1 MFLQHDFIKL
11 NLSIYLVLSMP
22 YDHLSQQPRLAH
34 ELLIALGNY
43 GGDFVR
49 VQQTLANAVSCAG
62 VGLHSGQPVN
72 LMLRPAPPDTGVVF
86 VNRNGKNGAS
96 LAASVEHLVPTE
108 LCTAI
113 SGNGFQVKTIEHI
126 LAALAG
132 LDIDN
137 VYVEVDAGEAP
148 VMDGSAAHF
157 VRLIRSA
164 GILRQSRRQPYLKI
178 TRPLEVVDGARRVRI
193 EPSSTTKITY
203 SIHYNHPLIQTQ
215 TYFYEHSV
223 HAFEREIADA
233 RTFGFLQEVEALWAR
248 GLGQGGSLDNT
259 IILSQD
265 GILNES
271 GLRFVN
277 EFVRHKV
284 LDLIGDFSLLG
295 VPFIGHLIAERSGHS
310 MHTRLVQQILNHP
323 DSWVL
328 LNTDQPVPASEPRSA
343 MAAPR
348 SASLVALQAS

>member
-1 MFLQHDFIKL
+1 M
-11 NLSIYLVLSMP
+11 
-22 YDHLSQQPRLAH
+22 
-34 ELLIALGNY
+34 
-43 GGDFVR
+43 R

-62 VGLHSGQPVN
+62 VGLHSGQPVT
-72 LMLRPAPPDTGVVF
+72 LTLKPAPPSTGIVF
-86 VNRNGKNGAS
+86 VNRNGKDGAS
-96 LAASVEHLVPTE
+96 LAASIEHLVPTE

-113 SGNGFQVKTIEHI
+113 SGNGFQVKTIEHV

-164 GILRQSRRQPYLKI
+164 GILPQNRRQPYLKI
-178 TRPLEVVDGARRVRI
+178 TRPLEVVDGDGLVRI
-193 EPSSTTKITY
+193 EPSTTTKITY

-215 TYFYEHSV
+215 TYVYEHSA

-248 GLGQGGSLDNT
+248 GLGQGGNLDNT
-259 IILSQD
+259 IVLSQD

-271 GLRFVN
+271 GLRFAN
-277 EFVRHKV
+277 EFVRHKI

-295 VPFIGHLIAERSGHS
+295 VPFIGHLIADRSGHAI
-310 MHTRLVQQILNHP
+310 HTRLVQQILSHR
-323 DSWVL
+323 DCWVL
-328 LNTDQPVPASEPRSA
+328 LNGDETVAASKPRSA
-343 MAAPR
+343 KTSPR
-348 SASLVALQAS
+348 PTSLVALQAS

>member
-1 MFLQHDFIKL
+1 M
-11 NLSIYLVLSMP
+11 
-22 YDHLSQQPRLAH
+22 
-34 ELLIALGNY
+34 
-43 GGDFVR
+43 
-49 VQQTLANAVSCAG
+49 
-62 VGLHSGQPVN
+62 
-72 LMLRPAPPDTGVVF
+72 
-86 VNRNGKNGAS
+86 NRNGNDGAS
-96 LAASVEHLVPTE
+96 LAASIEHLVPTE

-113 SGNGFQVKTIEHI
+113 SGNGFQVKTIEHV

-137 VYVEVDAGEAP
+137 AYVELDAGEAP

-164 GILRQSRRQPYLKI
+164 GIVPQSRRQPYLKI

-215 TYFYEHSV
+215 TYVYEHSA

-248 GLGQGGSLDNT
+248 GLGQGGNLDNT
-259 IILSQD
+259 IVLSQD

-271 GLRFVN
+271 GLRFTN
-277 EFVRHKV
+277 EFVRHKI

-295 VPFIGHLIAERSGHS
+295 MPFIGHLVAERSGHAI
-310 MHTRLVQQILNHP
+310 HTRLAQQILTHP

-328 LNTDQPVPASEPRSA
+328 LDADETVAASEPRSA
-343 MAAPR
+343 MAASRP
-348 SASLVALQAS
+348 ASLVALQAS

>member
-1 MFLQHDFIKL
+1 
-11 NLSIYLVLSMP
+11 
-22 YDHLSQQPRLAH
+22 
-34 ELLIALGNY
+34 
-43 GGDFVR
+43 VR
-49 VQQTLANAVSCAG
+49 VQQTLANTVSCSG
-62 VGLHSGQPVN
+62 VGLHSGQPVT
-72 LMLRPAPPDTGVVF
+72 LTLRPAPVDTGVVF
-86 VNRNGKNGAS
+86 VNRSGKGGAS
-96 LAASVEHLVPTE
+96 LAASVEHLVATE

-126 LAALAG
+126 LAALTG

-137 VYVEVDAGEAP
+137 VYVEVDAAEAP
-148 VMDGSAAHF
+148 VMDGSAGHF

-164 GILRQSRRQPYLKI
+164 GIATQSQRQPYLKI
-178 TRPLEVVDGARRVRI
+178 TRPLEVVDGNRRVRI

-215 TYFYEHSV
+215 TYAYEHSV

-248 GLGQGGSLDNT
+248 GLGKGGSLDNT

-271 GLRFVN
+271 GLRFTN
-277 EFVRHKV
+277 EFVRHKI

-295 VPFIGHLIAERSGHS
+295 VPFIGHVIAERSGHAI
-310 MHTRLVQQILNHP
+310 HTRLVQQILNHP

-328 LNTDQPVPASEPRSA
+328 LNAEQPVAASEPRSA

-348 SASLVALQAS
+348 FASLVALQAS

>member
-1 MFLQHDFIKL
+1 
-11 NLSIYLVLSMP
+11 
-22 YDHLSQQPRLAH
+22 
-34 ELLIALGNY
+34 
-43 GGDFVR
+43 
-49 VQQTLANAVSCAG
+49 
-62 VGLHSGQPVN
+62 
-72 LMLRPAPPDTGVVF
+72 
-86 VNRNGKNGAS
+86 
-96 LAASVEHLVPTE
+96 LVPTE

-113 SGNGFQVKTIEHI
+113 SGNGFQVKTIEHV

-148 VMDGSAAHF
+148 VMDGSSAHF

-164 GILRQSRRQPYLKI
+164 GITPQNRRQPYLKI

-215 TYFYEHSV
+215 SYVYEHSAY
-223 HAFEREIADA
+223 AFEREIADA

-248 GLGQGGSLDNT
+248 GLGQGGNLDNT
-259 IILSQD
+259 IVLSQD

-271 GLRFVN
+271 GLRFAN
-277 EFVRHKV
+277 EFVRHKI

-295 VPFIGHLIAERSGHS
+295 VPFIGHLIADRSGHAT
-310 MHTRLVQQILNHP
+310 HTRLVQQILSHP

-328 LNTDQPVPASEPRSA
+328 LDGDETVAASKPRSA
-343 MAAPR
+343 KASPR
-348 SASLVALQAS
+348 PTSLVALQAS

>member
-1 MFLQHDFIKL
+1 M
-11 NLSIYLVLSMP
+11 
-22 YDHLSQQPRLAH
+22 
-34 ELLIALGNY
+34 
-43 GGDFVR
+43 
-49 VQQTLANAVSCAG
+49 SCAG
-62 VGLHSGQPVN
+62 VGLHSGQPVT
-72 LMLRPAPPDTGVVF
+72 LTLRPAPPNTGVVF
-86 VNRNGKNGAS
+86 VNRNGHAGAS
-96 LAASVEHLVPTE
+96 IAASVEHLVPTE

-164 GILRQSRRQPYLKI
+164 GIVPQSRRQPYLKI
-178 TRPLEVVDGARRVRI
+178 TRPLEVVDGVRRVRI

-203 SIHYNHPLIQTQ
+203 SIHYDHPLIQTQ
-215 TYFYEHSV
+215 TYVYEHSA

-248 GLGQGGSLDNT
+248 GLGQGGNLDNT
-259 IILSQD
+259 IVLSQD

-271 GLRFVN
+271 GLRFAN
-277 EFVRHKV
+277 EFVRHKI

-295 VPFIGHLIAERSGHS
+295 VPFIGHLIAERSGHAI
-310 MHTRLVQQILNHP
+310 HTRLVQQILNHP
-323 DSWVL
+323 ASWVL
-328 LNTDQPVPASEPRSA
+328 LNADETVAASELRSA
-343 MAAPR
+343 KAAPR

>member
-1 MFLQHDFIKL
+1 M
-11 NLSIYLVLSMP
+11 
-22 YDHLSQQPRLAH
+22 
-34 ELLIALGNY
+34 
-43 GGDFVR
+43 R
-49 VQQTLANAVSCAG
+49 VQQTLANAVSCSG
-62 VGLHSGQPVN
+62 VGLHSGQPVT
-72 LMLRPAPPDTGVVF
+72 LTLRPAPADTGVVF
-86 VNRNGKNGAS
+86 VNRSGKGGAS
-96 LAASVEHLVPTE
+96 LAASVEHLVATE

-113 SGNGFQVKTIEHI
+113 SGNGFQVRTIEHV
-126 LAALAG
+126 LAALTG

-137 VYVEVDAGEAP
+137 VYVEVDASEAP
-148 VMDGSAAHF
+148 VMDGSAGHF

-164 GILRQSRRQPYLKI
+164 GIVPQSRRQPYLKI
-178 TRPLEVVDGARRVRI
+178 TRPLEVVDGTRRVRI
-193 EPSSTTKITY
+193 EPSSTTKVTY

-215 TYFYEHSV
+215 TYAYEHSV

-248 GLGQGGSLDNT
+248 GLGKGGSLDNT
-259 IILSQD
+259 IILSQE
-265 GILNES
+265 GVLNES
-271 GLRFVN
+271 GLRFAN

-295 VPFIGHLIAERSGHS
+295 LPFIGHVIAERSGHA

-328 LNTDQPVPASEPRSA
+328 LNADEPVTVSEPRSA

-348 SASLVALQAS
+348 FASLVALQAT

>member
-1 MFLQHDFIKL
+1 M
-11 NLSIYLVLSMP
+11 
-22 YDHLSQQPRLAH
+22 
-34 ELLIALGNY
+34 
-43 GGDFVR
+43 R
-49 VQQTLANAVSCAG
+49 VQQTLANSVSCAG
-62 VGLHSGQPVN
+62 VGLHSGQPVT
-72 LMLRPAPPDTGVVF
+72 LTLRPAAPNTGVVF
-86 VNRNGKNGAS
+86 VNRNGKDGAS
-96 LAASVEHLVPTE
+96 LAASIEHLVPTE

-164 GILRQSRRQPYLKI
+164 GIVAQNRRQPYLKI
-178 TRPLEVVDGARRVRI
+178 TRPLEVTDGARRVRI

-215 TYFYEHSV
+215 TYLYEHSV

-271 GLRFVN
+271 GLRFAN
-277 EFVRHKV
+277 EFVRHKI

-295 VPFIGHLIAERSGHS
+295 VPFIGHLMAERSGHA

-328 LNTDQPVPASEPRSA
+328 LNGDDTVTVPEPRPV

>member
-1 MFLQHDFIKL
+1 M
-11 NLSIYLVLSMP
+11 
-22 YDHLSQQPRLAH
+22 
-34 ELLIALGNY
+34 
-43 GGDFVR
+43 R
-49 VQQTLANAVSCAG
+49 VQQTLANAVSCSG
-62 VGLHSGQPVN
+62 VGLHSGLPVT
-72 LMLRPAPPDTGVVF
+72 LTLRPAPADTGVVF
-86 VNRNGKNGAS
+86 VNRSGKGGAS
-96 LAASVEHLVPTE
+96 LAASVEHLVATE

-126 LAALAG
+126 LAALTG

-137 VYVEVDAGEAP
+137 VYVEVDAAEAP
-148 VMDGSAAHF
+148 VMDGSAGHF

-164 GILRQSRRQPYLKI
+164 GIAPQSQRQPYLKI
-178 TRPLEVVDGARRVRI
+178 TRPLEVVDGNRRVRI

-215 TYFYEHSV
+215 TYAYEHSV

-233 RTFGFLQEVEALWAR
+233 RTFGFMQEVEALWAR
-248 GLGQGGSLDNT
+248 GLGKGGSLDNT

-271 GLRFVN
+271 GLRFTN
-277 EFVRHKV
+277 EFVRHKI

-295 VPFIGHLIAERSGHS
+295 VPFIGHVIAERSGHAI
-310 MHTRLVQQILNHP
+310 HTRLVQQILNHS

-328 LNTDQPVPASEPRSA
+328 LNAEEPVAASEPRSA
-343 MAAPR
+343 MAVPR
-348 SASLVALQAS
+348 FASLVALQAS

>member
-1 MFLQHDFIKL
+1 M
-11 NLSIYLVLSMP
+11 
-22 YDHLSQQPRLAH
+22 
-34 ELLIALGNY
+34 
-43 GGDFVR
+43 R

-62 VGLHSGQPVN
+62 IGLHSGQPVT
-72 LMLRPAPPDTGVVF
+72 LALRPAPANTGVVF
-86 VNRNGKNGAS
+86 VNRNGKDGAL
-96 LAASVEHLVPTE
+96 LAASIEHLVPTE

-113 SGNGFQVKTIEHI
+113 SGNGFQVKTIEHV

-137 VYVEVDAGEAP
+137 VYVEIDAAEAP

-157 VRLIRSA
+157 VRSIRSA
-164 GILRQSRRQPYLKI
+164 GIVSQNQRQPYLKI
-178 TRPLEVVDGARRVRI
+178 TRPLEVVDGIRRVRI

-203 SIHYNHPLIQTQ
+203 SIHYDHPLIQTQ
-215 TYFYEHSV
+215 SYAYEHSA

-248 GLGQGGSLDNT
+248 GLGQGGNLDNT
-259 IILSQD
+259 IVLSQD

-271 GLRFVN
+271 GLRFAN
-277 EFVRHKV
+277 EFVRHKI

-295 VPFIGHLIAERSGHS
+295 VPFIGHLIADRSGHAI
-310 MHTRLVQQILNHP
+310 HTRLVQQILSHP

-328 LNTDQPVPASEPRSA
+328 LDGDETVAASKPRFVK
-343 MAAPR
+343 AAPR
-348 SASLVALQAS
+348 PASLVALQAS

>member
-1 MFLQHDFIKL
+1 
-11 NLSIYLVLSMP
+11 
-22 YDHLSQQPRLAH
+22 
-34 ELLIALGNY
+34 
-43 GGDFVR
+43 
-49 VQQTLANAVSCAG
+49 
-62 VGLHSGQPVN
+62 
-72 LMLRPAPPDTGVVF
+72 
-86 VNRNGKNGAS
+86 
-96 LAASVEHLVPTE
+96 LVPTE

-157 VRLIRSA
+157 VHLIHSA
-164 GILRQSRRQPYLKI
+164 GIVPQSRRQPYLKI

-215 TYFYEHSV
+215 TYAYEHSA

-248 GLGQGGSLDNT
+248 GLGQGGNLDNT
-259 IILSQD
+259 IVLSQD

-271 GLRFVN
+271 GLRFAN
-277 EFVRHKV
+277 EFVRHKI

-295 VPFIGHLIAERSGHS
+295 VPFIGHLIAERSGHAI
-310 MHTRLVQQILNHP
+310 HTRLVQQILTHP

-328 LNTDQPVPASEPRSA
+328 LNADETVAASEPRSA
-343 MAAPR
+343 KAASR

>member
-1 MFLQHDFIKL
+1 
-11 NLSIYLVLSMP
+11 V
-22 YDHLSQQPRLAH
+22 
-34 ELLIALGNY
+34 
-43 GGDFVR
+43 
-49 VQQTLANAVSCAG
+49 TLT
-62 VGLHSGQPVN
+62 
-72 LMLRPAPPDTGVVF
+72 LRPAAPNTGVVF
-86 VNRNGKNGAS
+86 VNRNGKDGAS
-96 LAASVEHLVPTE
+96 LAASIEHLVPTE

-113 SGNGFQVKTIEHI
+113 SGNGFQVKTIEHV

-137 VYVEVDAGEAP
+137 VYVELDAGEAP

-164 GILRQSRRQPYLKI
+164 GIVPQSRRQSYLKI
-178 TRPLEVVDGARRVRI
+178 TRPLEVVDGTRRVRI
-193 EPSSTTKITY
+193 EPFSTAKITY

-215 TYFYEHSV
+215 TYVYEHSA
-223 HAFEREIADA
+223 HAFESEIADA

-248 GLGQGGSLDNT
+248 GLGQGGNLDNT
-259 IILSQD
+259 IVLSQD

-277 EFVRHKV
+277 EFVRHKI

-310 MHTRLVQQILNHP
+310 IHTRLVQQILNHP

-328 LNTDQPVPASEPRSA
+328 LNADETVAASELRSA
-343 MAAPR
+343 KAAPR

>member
-1 MFLQHDFIKL
+1 
-11 NLSIYLVLSMP
+11 
-22 YDHLSQQPRLAH
+22 
-34 ELLIALGNY
+34 
-43 GGDFVR
+43 VR
-49 VQQTLANAVSCAG
+49 VQQTLANAVSCTG
-62 VGLHSGQPVN
+62 VGLHSGQPVT
-72 LMLRPAPPDTGVVF
+72 LTLRPAPADTGVVF

-96 LAASVEHLVPTE
+96 LAASIEYLVATE

-164 GILRQSRRQPYLKI
+164 GVVPQSRRQPYLKI
-178 TRPLEVVDGARRVRI
+178 TRPLEVVDGGRRVRI

-215 TYFYEHSV
+215 TYLYEHSV

-233 RTFGFLQEVEALWAR
+233 RTFGFLEEVEALWAR

-259 IILSQD
+259 IILSRD

-271 GLRFVN
+271 GLRFAN
-277 EFVRHKV
+277 EFVRHKI

-295 VPFIGHLIAERSGHS
+295 VPFIGHLIAERSGHAI
-310 MHTRLVQQILNHP
+310 HTRLVQQILNHP
-323 DSWVL
+323 DSWVM
-328 LNTDQPVPASEPRSA
+328 LNTDETIAASELRSPL
-343 MAAPR
+343 AAPR